1 MWRAARVMST
11 HGTFSAC
18 KLLHLSLTALEL
30 NGATQQIFC
39 QLTWRDSVPGTT
51 FPSMTDAEASQDL
64 RRKAEAL
71 LSSVLPTPSSGL
83 EESSPSVLILGTD
96 DFVTISH
103 SLAIAAGIDVADFGQ
118 RLNPSR
124 PSPYAFGLA
133 IRILAE
139 IEGYYVEVPNAYT
152 LHRVPRDFLVTV
164 AAVAIGIATG
174 KAGDLGALLGGA
186 VGGLGSLLINIL
198 SSRATT
204 PQSDL
209 KWFEEM
215 LVAVLREAGPSDL
228 TSLKKKTGLNR
239 AFIQL
244 AVDGLV
250 SKGLVTRAPRK
261 PKSKTYVYTLKN

>member
-1 MWRAARVMST
+1 
-11 HGTFSAC
+11 
-18 KLLHLSLTALEL
+18 
-30 NGATQQIFC
+30 
-39 QLTWRDSVPGTT
+39 
-51 FPSMTDAEASQDL
+51 MTDTEASQDL

-71 LSSVLPTPSSGL
+71 LSSVLQTPTNEL
-83 EESSPSVLILGTD
+83 ENSPASVLMLGTD

-133 IRILAE
+133 IRTLAE
-139 IEGYYVEVPNAYT
+139 IEGYYVEVPNAYS

-164 AAVAIGIATG
+164 AAVVIGIATG
-174 KAGDLGALLGGA
+174 KASELSVLLGGA

-204 PQSDL
+204 TQSDL

-228 TSLKKKTGLNR
+228 SSLKKRTGLHR
-239 AFIQL
+239 AFLQL

-261 PKSKTYVYTLKN
+261 PKSKVSVYTLKE